1 MSGLKL
7 RRWEVWV
14 DGYGSSV
21 ELATS
26 RGKALASVW
35 RCDIFN
41 GYTFGEFLK
50 KARCRLSAYQPKPIE
65 ITVLGK
71 PAFYLDHN
79 NQYVQF
85 AWPDGEFVLNAHP
98 YDVQPESFRPAS
110 YRSALAST
118 QEAAS

>member
-1 MSGLKL
+1 MSADLIL
-7 RRWEVWV
+7 RRWEASV
-14 DGYGSSV
+14 DGYGQSV

-26 RGKALASVW
+26 RGKALSAVW

-50 KARCRLSAYQPKPIE
+50 RARCRLSTHQLQPVS

-71 PAFYLDHN
+71 PAFYLGHN

-85 AWPDGEFVLNAHP
+85 CYPRGEFVLNAHP
-98 YDVQPESFRPAS
+98 LDVEPQQYRPCS
-110 YRSALAST
+110 YRR
-118 QEAAS
+118 E